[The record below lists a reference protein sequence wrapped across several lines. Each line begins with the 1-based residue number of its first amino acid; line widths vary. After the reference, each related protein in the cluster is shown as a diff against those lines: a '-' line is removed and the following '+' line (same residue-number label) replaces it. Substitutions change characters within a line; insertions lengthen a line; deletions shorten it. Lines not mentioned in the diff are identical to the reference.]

1 MIGYS
6 VEDYLD
12 LIPAQHRNQ
21 PRYSATVSESLM
33 PTVAMQDIGVST
45 LQTINVETSRVFCGK
60 DGDGSVSRV

>member
-6 VEDYLD
+6 VENYLN

-45 LQTINVETSRVFCGK
+45 LQTINVETSRGVQL
-60 DGDGSVSRV
+60 DLS